1 MQIPVHINSG
11 VEAEFDLER
20 TNTKIFR
27 TLIGSILPDHRLWT
41 NSNADKMLINHTLL
55 LDACF
60 GKKNTIIFRVSI
72 VFYFLIY

>member
-1 MQIPVHINSG
+1 MQIPVHIKSQ

-27 TLIGSILPDHRLWT
+27 TLIGSILPDDGLWT

-60 GKKNTIIFRVSI
+60 GK
-72 VFYFLIY
+72 